1 MPYDDQTNCVFEN
14 KELGVW
20 LYKDDC
26 LDFMDNLIE
35 QYPNGIFDAIFA
47 DPPYFLSNGGITCH
61 AGKMVKVDKG
71 KWDESKGAEVNHEFN
86 YLWLSKCQKLLK
98 TNGTIWVSGTHH
110 VIYSVG
116 YAMQQLG
123 MKVLNNIT
131 WEKPNPPPNLS
142 CRYFTHSTETIIW
155 SAKNEKSKHFFNYD
169 EMRKINF
176 GKQMK
181 SVWDFTAPNGDEKQ
195 FGKHPT
201 QKPIQLLERILI
213 ASTKEGD
220 MVFDPFSGSSTTG
233 VAAIKLKRK
242 FIGCELEQ
250 EFIDLSIKRLKMAIE
265 ETESTLK
272 F

>member
-1 MPYDDQTNCVFEN
+1 
-14 KELGVW
+14 
-20 LYKDDC
+20 
-26 LDFMDNLIE
+26 
-35 QYPNGIFDAIFA
+35 
-47 DPPYFLSNGGITCH
+47 
-61 AGKMVKVDKG
+61 
-71 KWDESKGAEVNHEFN
+71 
-86 YLWLSKCQKLLK
+86 
-98 TNGTIWVSGTHH
+98 
-110 VIYSVG
+110 
-116 YAMQQLG
+116 
-123 MKVLNNIT
+123 
-131 WEKPNPPPNLS
+131 
-142 CRYFTHSTETIIW
+142 
-155 SAKNEKSKHFFNYD
+155 
-169 EMRKINF
+169 MRKINF